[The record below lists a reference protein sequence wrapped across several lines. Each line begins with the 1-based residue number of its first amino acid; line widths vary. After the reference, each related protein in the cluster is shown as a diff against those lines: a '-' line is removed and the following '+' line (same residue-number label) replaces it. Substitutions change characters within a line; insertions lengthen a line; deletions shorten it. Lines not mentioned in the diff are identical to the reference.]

1 MCQQQWQT
9 EVGDEKKQQEEE
21 KEYDLEEAIN
31 KAEYEHDN
39 CEGYVK

>member
-1 MCQQQWQT
+1 MSEQQYHD
-9 EVGDEKKQQEEE
+9 EVMAELQQEEE